1 MTKLVS
7 EGDCLFEFV
16 NQSLR
21 KVEPKREEGGKTELK
36 KDLLDYD
43 KSLLVGGVVQVQL
56 LQLPIQP
63 RRFVH
68 WTVAPRILKY
78 KIV

>member
-21 KVEPKREEGGKTELK
+21 KVESKRVEEVKTELK

-68 WTVAPRILKY
+68 WTVAPRILKE
-78 KIV
+78 